1 MKTCLFLLSLSLAS
15 VAYGRELSCILR
27 TELGETITGEH
38 LYERDKDLQV
48 KNLSRINLDTLKI
61 TSAGGKPSKI
71 VKVEKNI
78 YRSVGPGT
86 PYYFVT
92 NDGGTIVTELSVQ
105 DGATYVKVLLC
116 K

>member
-1 MKTCLFLLSLSLAS
+1 M
-15 VAYGRELSCILR
+15 
-27 TELGETITGEH
+27 GETITGEH

-48 KNLSRINLDTLKI
+48 KNLSRINFDTLKI
-61 TSAGGKPSKI
+61 KSAEGKPSQI
-71 VKVEKNI
+71 VKVDKNI
-78 YRSVGPGT
+78 YRSVGPGA

-105 DGATYVKVLLC
+105 HDATYVKVLLC